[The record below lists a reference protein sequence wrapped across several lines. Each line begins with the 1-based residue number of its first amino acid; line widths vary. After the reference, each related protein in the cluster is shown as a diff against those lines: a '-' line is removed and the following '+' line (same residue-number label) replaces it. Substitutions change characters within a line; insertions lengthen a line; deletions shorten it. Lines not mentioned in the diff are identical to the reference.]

1 MQPPPGSLDLNARL
15 DAVSQ
20 RLAEHAQAVPPT
32 GLTQPDEGGT
42 EQWEAGQV
50 WAHIAEFVPY
60 WQDQLAAV
68 VAAYG
73 GTPVPFGRTKSDPG
87 RIGAIE
93 LGRNESFISQMARTY
108 QAIQALKQ
116 YTTQL
121 TPAQWA
127 AVGMHPTRGEM
138 PAPQIVSRFIVDHL
152 EEHADQLDSIR
163 GAV

>member
-1 MQPPPGSLDLNARL
+1 MVDDTNDMTARL
-15 DAVSQ
+15 DTVAQ
-20 RLAEHAQAVPPT
+20 RLAEHAQAAPPT
-32 GLTQPDEGGT
+32 GLTAPDEGGF

-60 WQDQLAAV
+60 WQQQLASV

-73 GTPVPFGRTKSDPG
+73 GTPVPFGRTKTDAG

-93 LGRNESFISQMARTY
+93 MNRNESFASQMARTY
-108 QAIQALKQ
+108 EAIAALKQ
-116 YTTQL
+116 YTAQM

-138 PAPQIVSRFIVDHL
+138 PAPQIVNRFILDHL
-152 EEHADQLDSIR
+152 EEHADQLDSLR